1 MSELDK
7 IDWSSIEVSTYDP
20 TEVTTA
26 EKMEFG
32 ARAETTFTGNL
43 GRYAEAGYDYMTKP
57 DLTYGE
63 ALGNIE
69 STRMREVY
77 QEMPEFFGIQ
87 PEQED
92 AAVIGG
98 RVATAFVDPI
108 TWAVPW
114 VRVAAAGKLAS
125 AATGATFAVA
135 DSAARDYMNT
145 GEVSGFNAGVS
156 AVVGGGAGALSGYLA
171 RNIRFADDVEP
182 QKLES
187 TLEAPASLTGTE
199 LENVKRSASKVVD
212 PAKVKK
218 ATEETPVMASSTQP
232 INEARK
238 ALALLEKEKKKIP
251 KKDQGPIKAKIAN
264 MKAKLQTATDEYF
277 INQRDTYLDKQDI
290 NMTMLEDLS
299 TEGKLTEGIMAKVL
313 YETTRPV
320 VGGLGGFA
328 LSGIVGDED
337 DYGLTVGMTLAG
349 AGLGTWQSLL
359 RRSKLTAI
367 EKETGLLMVNKYA
380 SNNAATSAK
389 RLFAGT
395 LSTKLDAMGGYAK
408 MVGNMLFQRQGAS
421 TDAVEAR
428 AIRETRKFNTTVNT
442 ILGDSFGDMNVRQLA
457 GQIINNFNVDDIRVG
472 YKGINGTLNPV
483 TAEQIEMAR
492 QAAPKLLNHQE
503 MLSNSIREVGIDFK
517 KLDEYGMAQTYNM
530 AAIRSNVD
538 EFDETLK
545 KAVRLQNPK
554 AEEKQINK
562 IFTDLRNNIT
572 GKSSYNKNTTYTAEN
587 VFNENNE
594 FKPLLDHFQKTRM
607 ITDFGAR
614 KLLAEKGFINLDV
627 SEVFSTYSDRAIKGR
642 EFAATFGAKGE
653 FLSEVF
659 KKLDDSFSG
668 SDRVD
673 FGNGYKKEILDGIDA
688 YWGTYGVGDYNQ
700 VGRTFMSTLTTA
712 ANTTYLTRVSI
723 ASLGDMIQPFQNSG
737 FGAAAKSILR
747 KVNPK
752 EVSFSTQSN
761 FKYDNAF
768 EKELTA
774 LLASSGDSLSSYQ
787 AGLNYINKKFFK
799 AVQLERIT
807 KAARG
812 FAYDTGINRS
822 FTLASKKNLS
832 KSNRAEAKTMG
843 LTSQDIDVLKQ
854 YKNAQQAFNSE
865 EGLEILDRIG
875 QKVADRDAIVPMV
888 GNRLLFAQSK
898 NPYIR
903 SLGQFLSWSQ
913 AKTSQIN
920 SLVERVE
927 NGDSALALRT
937 LGLTAIYGA
946 VQGLREVASP
956 SYDPLEDNVN
966 VYDAQDLTQ
975 LTKRS
980 LALSGNYTPWQI
992 DKLTQTGMSLVNQG
1006 KLLDEA
1012 SPSISYALDLFK
1024 ELSKAGVNIAEGDTE
1039 GALVNVAS
1047 VTPFGKEALNYGAR
1061 FNVIDELKD
1070 RTNREKG
1077 GFITDVP
1084 NAPEE
1089 PDQRIDKMTGLPY
1102 DQQAGTAFVDEEDPI
1117 RRLGFG
1123 DGGYID
1129 PMQRLGFGIGSLV
1142 ARQAGRFL
1150 NKADDVLSPSS
1161 SVDMPT
1167 TSNMAGTVEEFDD
1180 LTQALDKGETPK
1192 MFKGVLPVQHAS
1204 SEKSL
1209 KEFIDPSDV
1218 KDSARYPENEFG
1230 NNAVYFGEKNSPF
1243 TNTEGMYG
1251 YEPSPFL
1258 YDVEAKFDNAFV
1270 LTPQSIKELSSLVPE
1285 KQRRFG
1291 GSVADVLK
1299 SKGYDGLIIRGFD
1312 NSNKTQKIID
1322 EAEKKDKFFYGIFQ
1336 DQVVSFDP
1344 KKNKILGD
1352 PEVRQG
1358 VSGRDRDIAAA
1369 MTVEDISKWQEV
1381 NKLPESKR
1389 QKQRPEIIQSLQKV
1403 LSGNKSIEEHNKLTD
1418 EVFPPSLYTKEN
1430 APEFPT
1436 LVEVRGAV
1444 GKKTLTGGRGIIGSD
1459 VDVEEGRRVSSR
1471 LDIPAY
1477 DQRGVWAVTLHELG
1491 KGGKAFAYGQSAI
1504 LKNVDFTTDPKAA
1517 LDIALGQAKGTIA
1530 RIEGDWVNHNPID
1543 TYQQALD
1550 LLDSDEWIQV
1560 GMNPYKHSYF
1570 YDKATMKP
1578 IKAASEVIQV
1588 GPLVLARKDKGLV
1601 YADVEDF
1608 NVDLSPESIK
1618 GKKKLKDNDINIKS
1632 VSFNSGG
1639 KVLNVLKR
1647 KQNV

>member
-7 IDWSSIEVSTYDP
+7 IDWGSIKVSTYDP
-20 TEVTTA
+20 IEATTA

-43 GRYAEAGYDYMTKP
+43 GRYAEASYDYMTKP
-57 DLTYGE
+57 DLTFGE
-63 ALGNIE
+63 SLGNIE

-92 AAVIGG
+92 AAIIGG

-114 VRVAAAGKLAS
+114 VKVAAAGKLAS
-125 AATGATFAVA
+125 AAAGAGIAVA
-135 DSAARDYMNT
+135 DSATRDFATT
-145 GEVSGFNAGVS
+145 GEVSGFNTGVS
-156 AVVGGGAGALSGYLA
+156 AVIGGGAGALSGYLA

-187 TLEAPASLTGTE
+187 TLNTPKSLTGTE
-199 LENVKRSASKVVD
+199 LENVKKSASKVVD

-218 ATEETPVMASSTQP
+218 ATEETPVMTSNTQP

-238 ALALLEKEKKKIP
+238 ALALLHKEKKKIP
-251 KKDQGPIKAKIAN
+251 KIDQGPINARIGE
-264 MKAKLQTATDEYF
+264 MTTKLQATRDNYF
-277 INQRDTYLDKQDI
+277 NNQLDTYLDKQDI

-299 TEGKLTEGIMAKVL
+299 TEGKLTEGIMAKIL

-359 RRSKLTAI
+359 RRSKLTSI

-442 ILGDSFGDMNVRQLA
+442 ILGDSFGDMNVRQLV
-457 GQIINNFNVDDIRVG
+457 GQLINNFNVDDIRVG
-472 YKGINGTLNPV
+472 YKGLNGTLKPV

-492 QAAPKLLNHQE
+492 QAAPKLLSHQE
-503 MLSNSIREVGIDFK
+503 MLSNSIREVGIGFK

-530 AAIRSNVD
+530 AAIRSDVAG
-538 EFDETLK
+538 FDETLRE
-545 KAVRLQNPK
+545 AVKLQNPK
-554 AEEKQINK
+554 MNPDKLNK
-562 IFTDLRNNIT
+562 AFTDLRDNIT
-572 GKSSYNKNTTYTAEN
+572 GKSTYNKNTTYTAEN

-594 FKPLLDHFQKTRM
+594 FKPLLDHFQKNRM
-607 ITDFGAR
+607 ITDFRAR

-642 EFAATFGAKGE
+642 EFAATFGPKGE
-653 FLSEVF
+653 FLGEVF

-737 FGAAAKSILR
+737 FGAAAKSILK
-747 KVNPK
+747 KVNPN

-799 AVQLERIT
+799 FVQLERIT
-807 KAARG
+807 KSARG
-812 FAYDTGINRS
+812 FAYDTGINRA

-832 KSNRAEAKTMG
+832 KSNKAEAKTIG
-843 LTSQDIDVLKQ
+843 LTSQDVDVLKQ

-888 GNRLLFAQSK
+888 GNRLLFTQTK
-898 NPYIR
+898 NPYVR
-903 SLGQFLSWSQ
+903 SFGQFLSWSQ

-927 NGDSALALRT
+927 NGDTALALRT
-937 LGLTAIYGA
+937 LGLTSIYGA

-966 VYDAQDLTQ
+966 VYDTQDLTQ

-992 DKLTQTGMSLVNQG
+992 DKLTQTGMSLVKQG

-1012 SPSISYALDLFK
+1012 SPSISYALDLFQ
-1024 ELSKAGVNIAEGDTE
+1024 ELGKAGANIAAGDTE
-1039 GALVNVAS
+1039 GAIVNVAS
-1047 VTPFGKEALNYGAR
+1047 VAPFGKEILNYGER
-1061 FNVIDELKD
+1061 LNVFNEFKD
-1070 RTNREKG
+1070 RANREKG
-1077 GFITDVP
+1077 GVITDVP

-1089 PDQRIDKMTGLPY
+1089 PDQRIDKMTGQPY

-1129 PMQRLGFGIGSLV
+1129 PLQRLGFGLGSLV
-1142 ARQAGRFL
+1142 ARQAGKFL
-1150 NKADDVLSPSS
+1150 NKADDVIPSS
-1161 SVDMPT
+1161 R
-1167 TSNMAGTVEEFDD
+1167 MAGTTEEFDD
-1180 LTQALDKGETPK
+1180 LTQAIDKGTTPK
-1192 MFKGVLPVQHAS
+1192 MFKGVLSVQHAS

-1312 NSNKTQKIID
+1312 NSNKTQKIINQ
-1322 EAEKKDKFFYGIFQ
+1322 AEKKDKFFYGIFQ

-1344 KKNKILGD
+1344 QKNKILGD
-1352 PEVRQG
+1352 PEVRKG
-1358 VSGRDRDIAAA
+1358 VSGRDRDIAAN
-1369 MTVEDISKWQEV
+1369 MTEEDISKWQEV

-1403 LSGNKSIEEHNKLTD
+1403 LAGNKSIEEHNKLTD
-1418 EVFPPSLYTKEN
+1418 EVFSPSLYTKNN

-1530 RIEGDWVNHNPID
+1530 RIEGDWVNHNPIE

-1550 LLDSDEWIQV
+1550 LLNSDEWVQV

-1578 IKAASEVIQV
+1578 VKSASEVIQV

-1601 YADVEDF
+1601 YANVEDF

-1639 KVLNVLKR
+1639 KVLNLLKR

>member
-7 IDWSSIEVSTYDP
+7 IDWGSIEVSTYDP

-43 GRYAEAGYDYMTKP
+43 GRYAEASYDYMTKP
-57 DLTYGE
+57 DLTFGE

-92 AAVIGG
+92 AAIIGG

-114 VRVAAAGKLAS
+114 TKVAAAGKLAS
-125 AATGATFAVA
+125 AATGASFAVA
-135 DSAARDYMNT
+135 DSAARDYMTT
-145 GEVSGFNAGVS
+145 GEVSGFNTGVS
-156 AVVGGGAGALSGYLA
+156 AVIGGGAGALSGYLA

-187 TLEAPASLTGTE
+187 TLEAPEAITADE
-199 LENVKRSASKVVD
+199 LDDVKKAAAKAVD
-212 PAKVKK
+212 PQKVKK
-218 ATEETPVMASSTQP
+218 ATEETPVMTSSTQP

-238 ALALLEKEKKKIP
+238 ALALLQKEKDVLP
-251 KKDQGPIKAKIAN
+251 KKDQGPVDAKIED
-264 MKAKLQTATDEYF
+264 MKVKLQATRDEYF
-277 INQRDTYLDKQDI
+277 INQRDTYLDKQDV
-290 NMTMLEDLS
+290 NMTMLEGLS
-299 TEGKLTEGIMAKVL
+299 AEGKLTEGIMAKVL

-395 LSTKLDAMGGYAK
+395 LSTKMDAMGGYAK

-442 ILGDSFGDMNVRQLA
+442 ILGDSFGDMNVRQLT
-457 GQIINNFNVDDIRVG
+457 GQIINGFNVDDIRVG
-472 YKGINGTLNPV
+472 YRGINGTLKPV

-530 AAIRSNVD
+530 AAIRSDVSG
-538 EFDETLK
+538 FDETLK
-545 KAVRLQNPK
+545 EAVKLQNPK
-554 AEEKQINK
+554 ATEKQINK

-572 GKSSYNKNTTYTAEN
+572 GKRSYNKNTTYTAEN
-587 VFNENNE
+587 VFNENNQ
-594 FKPLLDHFQKTRM
+594 FKPLLDHFDKKRM
-607 ITDFGAR
+607 ITDFEAR

-642 EFAATFGAKGE
+642 EFAATFGPKGE
-653 FLSEVF
+653 FLGEVF

-673 FGNGYKKEILDGIDA
+673 FGNDYKKEILNGIDA
-688 YWGTYGVGDYNQ
+688 YWGTYGVGNYNQ

-723 ASLGDMIQPFQNSG
+723 ASFGDMIQPFQNSG
-737 FGAAAKSILR
+737 FGAAARSILR
-747 KVNPK
+747 KINPN

-774 LLASSGDSLSSYQ
+774 LLAASGDSLSSYQ
-787 AGLNYINKKFFK
+787 AGLNYINKKFFSI
-799 AVQLERIT
+799 VQLERIT

-812 FAYDTGINRS
+812 FAYDTGITRA
-822 FTLASKKNLS
+822 FTLASKKKLS

-843 LTSQDIDVLKQ
+843 LTSQDVDVLKQ

-888 GNRLLFAQSK
+888 GNRLLFTQTK
-898 NPYIR
+898 NPYVR
-903 SLGQFLSWSQ
+903 SFGQFLSWSQ

-927 NGDSALALRT
+927 NGDTALALRT
-937 LGLTAIYGA
+937 LGLTSIYGA

-956 SYDPLEDNVN
+956 SYDPKEDAVN
-966 VYDAQDLTQ
+966 VYDTEDLTQ

-992 DKLTQTGMSLVNQG
+992 DKLTQTGMSLVTQG

-1024 ELSKAGVNIAEGDTE
+1024 ELGKAGSNIAAGDTE
-1039 GALVNVAS
+1039 GAVVNVAAI
-1047 VTPFGKEALNYGAR
+1047 TPFGKEALSYGER
-1061 FNVIDELKD
+1061 LNLFEKLED

-1077 GFITDVP
+1077 GVITDVP
-1084 NAPEE
+1084 NVPEE

-1102 DQQAGTAFVDEEDPI
+1102 DQQAGTAFVDQEDPL
-1117 RRLGFG
+1117 R
-1123 DGGYID
+1123 
-1129 PMQRLGFGIGSLV
+1129 RLGFGIGSLV
-1142 ARQAGRFL
+1142 ARQASKFL
-1150 NKADDVLSPSS
+1150 DKADDVIPPSS
-1161 SVDMPT
+1161 SMGMPT
-1167 TSNMAGTVEEFDD
+1167 TSNMKGTTEEFDD
-1180 LTQALDKGETPK
+1180 LTKAIDKGETPN
-1192 MFKGVLPVQHAS
+1192 MFEVEAEPVTMLTPSKPLNIGIDESLADGSKLKNYSMKDIEELDSLLPTASAGTKAADQLIGAKVAEGTKSGVRLNLNSKIEGSSDPSLSKLQTIHQNNYDGKALSYAPYVTLEDVTFSVNQKRRVGIASKIKGLDVPEARNKTPAMSVDGSYTKLRNILKEMDDDVVEIGVNPANQHLFVDLKTGQAVKGADIATVIGDRVYAKGVTYFKKSEAPDPLAAS
-1204 SEKSL
+1204 
-1209 KEFIDPSDV
+1209 
-1218 KDSARYPENEFG
+1218 
-1230 NNAVYFGEKNSPF
+1230 
-1243 TNTEGMYG
+1243 
-1251 YEPSPFL
+1251 
-1258 YDVEAKFDNAFV
+1258 
-1270 LTPQSIKELSSLVPE
+1270 
-1285 KQRRFG
+1285 
-1291 GSVADVLK
+1291 
-1299 SKGYDGLIIRGFD
+1299 DG
-1312 NSNKTQKIID
+1312 
-1322 EAEKKDKFFYGIFQ
+1322 
-1336 DQVVSFDP
+1336 
-1344 KKNKILGD
+1344 
-1352 PEVRQG
+1352 
-1358 VSGRDRDIAAA
+1358 
-1369 MTVEDISKWQEV
+1369 
-1381 NKLPESKR
+1381 
-1389 QKQRPEIIQSLQKV
+1389 
-1403 LSGNKSIEEHNKLTD
+1403 TD
-1418 EVFPPSLYTKEN
+1418 
-1430 APEFPT
+1430 
-1436 LVEVRGAV
+1436 
-1444 GKKTLTGGRGIIGSD
+1444 IGST
-1459 VDVEEGRRVSSR
+1459 VRYRR
-1471 LDIPAY
+1471 
-1477 DQRGVWAVTLHELG
+1477 
-1491 KGGKAFAYGQSAI
+1491 
-1504 LKNVDFTTDPKAA
+1504 NV
-1517 LDIALGQAKGTIA
+1517 
-1530 RIEGDWVNHNPID
+1530 
-1543 TYQQALD
+1543 
-1550 LLDSDEWIQV
+1550 
-1560 GMNPYKHSYF
+1560 
-1570 YDKATMKP
+1570 
-1578 IKAASEVIQV
+1578 
-1588 GPLVLARKDKGLV
+1588 
-1601 YADVEDF
+1601 
-1608 NVDLSPESIK
+1608 
-1618 GKKKLKDNDINIKS
+1618 
-1632 VSFNSGG
+1632 GG

-1647 KQNV
+1647 KQYQKGSEVRSDMRRSDGSTKSARGYLGPIKNNVSGGTMTEFATKWEDAGIEIPTMVPTLSKEEIKYMQNMKPGQGWNVRENPMDEQIINKAKQHARMRLEQNKNPFYQDGE

>member
-7 IDWSSIEVSTYDP
+7 IDWGSIEISTYDP
-20 TEVTTA
+20 TEVTAA

-43 GRYAEAGYDYMTKP
+43 GRYLEASYDYMTKP

-92 AAVIGG
+92 AAIIGG

-114 VRVAAAGKLAS
+114 TKVAAAGKLAS
-125 AATGATFAVA
+125 AATGASFAVA
-135 DSAARDYMNT
+135 DSAARDYMTT
-145 GEVSGFNAGVS
+145 GEISGFNTGVS
-156 AVVGGGAGALSGYLA
+156 AVIGGGAGTLSGYLA
-171 RNIRFADDVEP
+171 RNVRFADDIEP
-182 QKLES
+182 KKLES
-187 TLEAPASLTGTE
+187 TLEAPEAITADE
-199 LENVKRSASKVVD
+199 LGNVKKAAAKAVD
-212 PAKVKK
+212 PQKVKK
-218 ATEETPVMASSTQP
+218 ATEETPVMTSSTQP

-238 ALALLEKEKKKIP
+238 ALALLQKEKDALP
-251 KKDQGPIKAKIAN
+251 KKDQGPVDAKIED
-264 MKAKLQTATDEYF
+264 MKVKLQATRDEYF
-277 INQRDTYLDKQDI
+277 INQRDTYLDKQDV
-290 NMTMLEDLS
+290 NMTMLEGLS
-299 TEGKLTEGIMAKVL
+299 AEGKLTEGIMAKIL

-359 RRSKLTAI
+359 RRSKLTSI

-457 GQIINNFNVDDIRVG
+457 GQIINGFNVDDIRVG
-472 YKGINGTLNPV
+472 YRGINGTLKPV

-503 MLSNSIREVGIDFK
+503 MLSNSLREVGIDFK

-530 AAIRSNVD
+530 AAIRSDVAG
-538 EFDETLK
+538 FDETLRE
-545 KAVRLQNPK
+545 AVRLQNPK
-554 AEEKQINK
+554 AKEEQINK

-572 GKSSYNKNTTYTAEN
+572 GKRSYNKNTTYTAEN
-587 VFNENNE
+587 VFNENNQ
-594 FKPLLDHFQKTRM
+594 FKPLLDHFDKKRM
-607 ITDFGAR
+607 ITDFEAR

-642 EFAATFGAKGE
+642 EFAATFGPKGE
-653 FLSEVF
+653 FLGEVF
-659 KKLDDSFSG
+659 KKLDASFSG

-673 FGNGYKKEILDGIDA
+673 FGNDYKKEILNGIDA

-700 VGRTFMSTLTTA
+700 IGRTFMSTLTTA

-723 ASLGDMIQPFQNSG
+723 ASFGDMIQPFQNSG
-737 FGAAAKSILR
+737 FGAAARSILR
-747 KVNPK
+747 KINPN

-774 LLASSGDSLSSYQ
+774 LLAASGDSLSSYQ
-787 AGLNYINKKFFK
+787 AGLNYINKKFFSW
-799 AVQLERIT
+799 VQLERIT

-812 FAYDTGINRS
+812 FAYDTGINRA

-832 KSNRAEAKTMG
+832 KSNKAEAKTMG

-888 GNRLLFAQSK
+888 GNRLLFTQTK
-898 NPYIR
+898 NPYVR
-903 SLGQFLSWSQ
+903 SFGQFLSWSQ

-927 NGDSALALRT
+927 NGDTALALRT
-937 LGLTAIYGA
+937 LGLTSIYGA

-956 SYDPLEDNVN
+956 SYDPKEDAVN
-966 VYDAQDLTQ
+966 VYDTEDLTQ

-992 DKLTQTGMSLVNQG
+992 DKLTQTGMSLVTQG

-1012 SPSISYALDLFK
+1012 SPSISYALDFFK
-1024 ELSKAGVNIAEGDTE
+1024 ELGKAGSNIAAGDTE
-1039 GALVNVAS
+1039 GAVVNVAAI
-1047 VTPFGKEALNYGAR
+1047 TPFGKEVLSYGERLNL
-1061 FNVIDELKD
+1061 FEELED

-1077 GFITDVP
+1077 GVITDVP

-1102 DQQAGTAFVDEEDPI
+1102 DQQAGTAFVDQEDSL

-1142 ARQAGRFL
+1142 ARQANKFL
-1150 NKADDVLSPSS
+1150 DKADDVIPPSS
-1161 SVDMPT
+1161 NMGMPT
-1167 TSNMAGTVEEFDD
+1167 TSNMKGTTEEFDD
-1180 LTQALDKGETPK
+1180 LTQAIDKGETPK
-1192 MFKGVLPVQHAS
+1192 MFEVKAEPVTMLTPSKPLSIGIDESLADGSKLKNYSMKDIEELDSLLPTASAGTKAADQLIGAEVAEGTKSGVRLNLNSKIEGSSDPSLSKLQTIHQNNYDGKALSYAPYVTLEDVTFSVNQKRRVGIASKIKGLDVPEARNKTPAMSVDGSYTKLRNILKEMDDDVVEIGVNPANQHLFVDLKTGQAVKGADIATVIGDRVYAKGVTYFKKSEAPDPLAAS
-1204 SEKSL
+1204 
-1209 KEFIDPSDV
+1209 
-1218 KDSARYPENEFG
+1218 
-1230 NNAVYFGEKNSPF
+1230 
-1243 TNTEGMYG
+1243 
-1251 YEPSPFL
+1251 
-1258 YDVEAKFDNAFV
+1258 
-1270 LTPQSIKELSSLVPE
+1270 
-1285 KQRRFG
+1285 
-1291 GSVADVLK
+1291 
-1299 SKGYDGLIIRGFD
+1299 DG
-1312 NSNKTQKIID
+1312 
-1322 EAEKKDKFFYGIFQ
+1322 
-1336 DQVVSFDP
+1336 
-1344 KKNKILGD
+1344 
-1352 PEVRQG
+1352 
-1358 VSGRDRDIAAA
+1358 
-1369 MTVEDISKWQEV
+1369 
-1381 NKLPESKR
+1381 
-1389 QKQRPEIIQSLQKV
+1389 
-1403 LSGNKSIEEHNKLTD
+1403 TD
-1418 EVFPPSLYTKEN
+1418 
-1430 APEFPT
+1430 
-1436 LVEVRGAV
+1436 
-1444 GKKTLTGGRGIIGSD
+1444 IGST
-1459 VDVEEGRRVSSR
+1459 VRYRR
-1471 LDIPAY
+1471 
-1477 DQRGVWAVTLHELG
+1477 
-1491 KGGKAFAYGQSAI
+1491 
-1504 LKNVDFTTDPKAA
+1504 NV
-1517 LDIALGQAKGTIA
+1517 
-1530 RIEGDWVNHNPID
+1530 
-1543 TYQQALD
+1543 
-1550 LLDSDEWIQV
+1550 
-1560 GMNPYKHSYF
+1560 
-1570 YDKATMKP
+1570 
-1578 IKAASEVIQV
+1578 
-1588 GPLVLARKDKGLV
+1588 
-1601 YADVEDF
+1601 
-1608 NVDLSPESIK
+1608 
-1618 GKKKLKDNDINIKS
+1618 
-1632 VSFNSGG
+1632 GG

-1647 KQNV
+1647 KQYQKGSEVRSDMRRSDGSTKSARGYLGPIKNNVSGGTMTEFATKWEDAGIEIPTMVPTLSKEEIKYMQNMKPGQGWNVRENPMDEQIINKAKQHARMRIDQGKNPFYQDGE

>member
-7 IDWSSIEVSTYDP
+7 IDWGSIEVSTYDP

-69 STRMREVY
+69 SARMREVY

-92 AAVIGG
+92 AAIIGG

-114 VRVAAAGKLAS
+114 TKVAAAGKLAS

-135 DSAARDYMNT
+135 DSAARDYMTT
-145 GEVSGFNAGVS
+145 GEISGFNTGVS
-156 AVVGGGAGALSGYLA
+156 AVIGGGAGALSGYLA
-171 RNIRFADDVEP
+171 RNVRFADDIEP
-182 QKLES
+182 KKLES
-187 TLEAPASLTGTE
+187 TLDAPEAITADE
-199 LENVKRSASKVVD
+199 LDDVKKAASKAVD
-212 PAKVKK
+212 PQKVKK
-218 ATEETPVMASSTQP
+218 ATEETPVMTSSTQP

-238 ALALLEKEKKKIP
+238 ALALLQKEKDALP
-251 KKDQGPIKAKIAN
+251 KKDQGPVDAKIED
-264 MKAKLQTATDEYF
+264 MKVKLQATRDKYF
-277 INQRDTYLDKQDI
+277 INQRDTYLDKQDV
-290 NMTMLEDLS
+290 NMTMLESLS
-299 TEGKLTEGIMAKVL
+299 AEGKLTEGIMAKVL

-457 GQIINNFNVDDIRVG
+457 GQIINGFDVDNIRVG
-472 YKGINGTLNPV
+472 YRGINGTLKPV
-483 TAEQIEMAR
+483 TAEQIEIAR

-530 AAIRSNVD
+530 AAIRSDVAG
-538 EFDETLK
+538 FDETLRE
-545 KAVRLQNPK
+545 AVRLQNPK
-554 AEEKQINK
+554 AKEEQINK

-572 GKSSYNKNTTYTAEN
+572 GKRSYNKNTTYTAEN
-587 VFNENNE
+587 VFNQDNE
-594 FKPLLDHFQKTRM
+594 FQPLLDHFQKKRM

-614 KLLAEKGFINLDV
+614 KLLAEKGYMNLDV

-642 EFAATFGAKGE
+642 EFAATFGPKGE
-653 FLSEVF
+653 FLGEVF
-659 KKLDDSFSG
+659 KKLDASFSS

-673 FGNGYKKEILDGIDA
+673 FGNDSKKEILDGIDA
-688 YWGTYGVGDYNQ
+688 YWGTYGVGNYNQ
-700 VGRTFMSTLTTA
+700 IGRTFMSTLTTA

-723 ASLGDMIQPFQNSG
+723 ASFGDMIQPFQNSG
-737 FGAAAKSILR
+737 FGAAARSILR
-747 KVNPK
+747 KVNPN

-774 LLASSGDSLSSYQ
+774 LLAQSGDSLSSYQ
-787 AGLNYINKKFFK
+787 AGLNYINKKFFSI
-799 AVQLERIT
+799 VQLERIT

-812 FAYDTGINRS
+812 FAYDTGINRA
-822 FTLASKKNLS
+822 FTLASKKNFS

-843 LTSQDIDVLKQ
+843 LTSQDVNVLKQ

-903 SLGQFLSWSQ
+903 SFGQFLSWSQ

-920 SLVERVE
+920 SLAERVE
-927 NGDSALALRT
+927 SGDAALALRT
-937 LGLTAIYGA
+937 LGLTSIYGA
-946 VQGLREVASP
+946 VQGIREVASP
-956 SYDPLEDNVN
+956 SYDPNEDAVSL
-966 VYDAQDLTQ
+966 YDTEDLTQ

-992 DKLTQTGMSLVNQG
+992 DKLTQTGMSLVTQG

-1012 SPSISYALDLFK
+1012 SPSISYALDFFK
-1024 ELSKAGVNIAEGDTE
+1024 ELGKAGSNIAAGDTE
-1039 GALVNVAS
+1039 GAVVNVAAIA
-1047 VTPFGKEALNYGAR
+1047 PFGKEILSYGERLNL
-1061 FNVIDELKD
+1061 FDELED

-1077 GFITDVP
+1077 GVITDVP

-1102 DQQAGTAFVDEEDPI
+1102 DQQAGTAFVDQEDSL

-1129 PMQRLGFGIGSLV
+1129 PIQRLGFGIGSLV
-1142 ARQAGRFL
+1142 ARQASKFL
-1150 NKADDVLSPSS
+1150 DKADDVIPPSS
-1161 SVDMPT
+1161 SMGMPT
-1167 TSNMAGTVEEFDD
+1167 TSNMKGTTEEFED

-1192 MFKGVLPVQHAS
+1192 MFEVEAETVTMLTPSQPLNIGIDESLADGSKLKNYSLKDIEELDSLLPTASAGTKAADQLIGAEVAEGTKSGVRLNLNSKIEGSSDPSLSKLQTIHQNNYDGKALSYAPYVTLEDVTFSVNQKRRAGIASKIKGLDVPEAKNKTPAMSVDGSYTKLRNVLKEMDKDVVEIGVNPANQHLFIDLKTGQAVKGADIATVIGDRVYAKGVTYFKKSEAPNPLAAS
-1204 SEKSL
+1204 
-1209 KEFIDPSDV
+1209 
-1218 KDSARYPENEFG
+1218 
-1230 NNAVYFGEKNSPF
+1230 
-1243 TNTEGMYG
+1243 
-1251 YEPSPFL
+1251 
-1258 YDVEAKFDNAFV
+1258 
-1270 LTPQSIKELSSLVPE
+1270 
-1285 KQRRFG
+1285 
-1291 GSVADVLK
+1291 
-1299 SKGYDGLIIRGFD
+1299 DG
-1312 NSNKTQKIID
+1312 
-1322 EAEKKDKFFYGIFQ
+1322 
-1336 DQVVSFDP
+1336 
-1344 KKNKILGD
+1344 
-1352 PEVRQG
+1352 
-1358 VSGRDRDIAAA
+1358 
-1369 MTVEDISKWQEV
+1369 
-1381 NKLPESKR
+1381 
-1389 QKQRPEIIQSLQKV
+1389 
-1403 LSGNKSIEEHNKLTD
+1403 TD
-1418 EVFPPSLYTKEN
+1418 
-1430 APEFPT
+1430 
-1436 LVEVRGAV
+1436 
-1444 GKKTLTGGRGIIGSD
+1444 IGST
-1459 VDVEEGRRVSSR
+1459 VRYRR
-1471 LDIPAY
+1471 
-1477 DQRGVWAVTLHELG
+1477 
-1491 KGGKAFAYGQSAI
+1491 
-1504 LKNVDFTTDPKAA
+1504 NV
-1517 LDIALGQAKGTIA
+1517 
-1530 RIEGDWVNHNPID
+1530 
-1543 TYQQALD
+1543 
-1550 LLDSDEWIQV
+1550 
-1560 GMNPYKHSYF
+1560 
-1570 YDKATMKP
+1570 
-1578 IKAASEVIQV
+1578 
-1588 GPLVLARKDKGLV
+1588 
-1601 YADVEDF
+1601 
-1608 NVDLSPESIK
+1608 
-1618 GKKKLKDNDINIKS
+1618 
-1632 VSFNSGG
+1632 GG

-1647 KQNV
+1647 KQYQKGSEVRSDMKRADGSTKSARGYLGPIKNKVSGGTMTEFATNWEDAGIEIPTMVPTLSKEEIEYMQNMKPGQGWNVKENPMDKEIINKAREHARMRLEQNKNPFYQDGE

>member
-1 MSELDK
+1 
-7 IDWSSIEVSTYDP
+7 
-20 TEVTTA
+20 
-26 EKMEFG
+26 
-32 ARAETTFTGNL
+32 
-43 GRYAEAGYDYMTKP
+43 
-57 DLTYGE
+57 
-63 ALGNIE
+63 
-69 STRMREVY
+69 
-77 QEMPEFFGIQ
+77 
-87 PEQED
+87 
-92 AAVIGG
+92 
-98 RVATAFVDPI
+98 
-108 TWAVPW
+108 
-114 VRVAAAGKLAS
+114 VAAAGKLAS

-135 DSAARDYMNT
+135 DSASRDFLTT
-145 GEVSGFNAGVS
+145 GEVSGFNTGVS
-156 AVVGGGAGALSGYLA
+156 AVIGGGAGALSGYLA
-171 RNIRFADDVEP
+171 RNVRFADDIEP
-182 QKLES
+182 KKLES
-187 TLEAPASLTGTE
+187 TLDAPEAITADE
-199 LENVKRSASKVVD
+199 LDDVKKAASKAVD
-212 PAKVKK
+212 PQKVKK
-218 ATEETPVMASSTQP
+218 ATEETPVMTSSTQP

-238 ALALLEKEKKKIP
+238 ALALLQKEKDALP
-251 KKDQGPIKAKIAN
+251 EKDQGPIDAKIEG
-264 MKAKLQTATDEYF
+264 MKVKLQATRDEYF
-277 INQRDTYLDKQDI
+277 INQRDTYLDKQDV
-290 NMTMLEDLS
+290 NMTMLEGLS
-299 TEGKLTEGIMAKVL
+299 AEGKLTEGIMAKVL

-359 RRSKLTAI
+359 RRSKLTSI

-442 ILGDSFGDMNVRQLA
+442 ILGDSFGDMNVRQLT
-457 GQIINNFNVDDIRVG
+457 GQIINGFDVDDIRVG
-472 YKGINGTLNPV
+472 YRGINGTLKPV
-483 TAEQIEMAR
+483 TAEQIEIAR

-530 AAIRSNVD
+530 AAIRSD
-538 EFDETLK
+538 LAGFDETLK
-545 KAVRLQNPK
+545 EAVRLQNPK
-554 AEEKQINK
+554 AKEEQINK

-572 GKSSYNKNTTYTAEN
+572 GKSTYNKNTTYTAEN
-587 VFNENNE
+587 VFNQDNE
-594 FKPLLDHFQKTRM
+594 FKPLLDHFQKKRM

-614 KLLAEKGFINLDV
+614 KLLAEKGYMNLDV
-627 SEVFSTYSDRAIKGR
+627 SEVFSTYSDKAIKGR
-642 EFAATFGAKGE
+642 EFAATFGPKGE
-653 FLSEVF
+653 FLGEVF
-659 KKLDDSFSG
+659 KKLDNSFSG

-673 FGNGYKKEILDGIDA
+673 FGNDYKKEILDGIDA
-688 YWGTYGVGDYNQ
+688 YWGTYGVGNYNQ
-700 VGRTFMSTLTTA
+700 IGRTFMSTLTTA

-723 ASLGDMIQPFQNSG
+723 ASIGDMIQPFQNSG
-737 FGAAAKSILR
+737 FGATARSILR
-747 KVNPK
+747 KINPN

-774 LLASSGDSLSSYQ
+774 LLAASGDSLSSYQ

-799 AVQLERIT
+799 VVQLERIT

-812 FAYDTGINRS
+812 FAYDTGITRA

-832 KSNRAEAKTMG
+832 KSNKAEAKTMG
-843 LTSQDIDVLKQ
+843 LTSQDVDVLKQ

-888 GNRLLFAQSK
+888 GNRLLFTQTK
-898 NPYIR
+898 NPYVR
-903 SLGQFLSWSQ
+903 SFGQFLSWSQ

-927 NGDSALALRT
+927 NGDAALALRT
-937 LGLTAIYGA
+937 LGLTSIYGG
-946 VQGLREVASP
+946 VQLLREVASP
-956 SYDPLEDNVN
+956 SFDPNEDAVN
-966 VYDAQDLTQ
+966 VYDTEDLTQ

-992 DKLTQTGMSLVNQG
+992 DKLTQTGMSLVTQG

-1024 ELSKAGVNIAEGDTE
+1024 ELGKAGSNIAAGDTE
-1039 GALVNVAS
+1039 GAVVNVAAIA
-1047 VTPFGKEALNYGAR
+1047 PFGKEILSYGERLNL
-1061 FNVIDELKD
+1061 FEELED
-1070 RTNREKG
+1070 RTNRAKG
-1077 GFITDVP
+1077 GVITDVP

-1102 DQQAGTAFVDEEDPI
+1102 DQQAGTAFVDQEDPL
-1117 RRLGFG
+1117 R
-1123 DGGYID
+1123 
-1129 PMQRLGFGIGSLV
+1129 RLGFGIGSLV

-1150 NKADDVLSPSS
+1150 DKADDVIPPSS
-1161 SVDMPT
+1161 SIGMPT
-1167 TSNMAGTVEEFDD
+1167 TSNMKGTTEEFED

-1192 MFKGVLPVQHAS
+1192 MFEKPLDVPTTPPAS
-1204 SEKSL
+1204 
-1209 KEFIDPSDV
+1209 
-1218 KDSARYPENEFG
+1218 
-1230 NNAVYFGEKNSPF
+1230 
-1243 TNTEGMYG
+1243 
-1251 YEPSPFL
+1251 
-1258 YDVEAKFDNAFV
+1258 
-1270 LTPQSIKELSSLVPE
+1270 
-1285 KQRRFG
+1285 
-1291 GSVADVLK
+1291 AD
-1299 SKGYDGLIIRGFD
+1299 
-1312 NSNKTQKIID
+1312 T
-1322 EAEKKDKFFYGIFQ
+1322 
-1336 DQVVSFDP
+1336 
-1344 KKNKILGD
+1344 
-1352 PEVRQG
+1352 
-1358 VSGRDRDIAAA
+1358 
-1369 MTVEDISKWQEV
+1369 MTLEDISKWQEV

-1418 EVFPPSLYTKEN
+1418 EVFPPSLYTKDN

-1504 LKNVDFTTDPKAA
+1504 LKNVDFTTDSKAA

-1530 RIEGDWVNHNPID
+1530 RIEGDWVNHNPIE

-1578 IKAASEVIQV
+1578 VKSASEVIQV

-1639 KVLNVLKR
+1639 KVLNALKR
-1647 KQNV
+1647 KQYQKGSEVRSDMRRADGSTKSARGYLGPIKNNVDGGTMTEFATDMQYKGKSINVPTMVPTQSKEAIAYMQNMEPGKGWNMKDPMAKEIINKAREHARMRLEQNKNPFYQDGE

>member
-7 IDWSSIEVSTYDP
+7 IDWGSIEISTYDP

-43 GRYAEAGYDYMTKP
+43 ARYAEASYDYMTKP
-57 DLTYGE
+57 DLTFGE

-92 AAVIGG
+92 AAIIGG

-114 VRVAAAGKLAS
+114 TKVAAAGKLAS
-125 AATGATFAVA
+125 AATGASFAVA
-135 DSAARDYMNT
+135 DSAARDYMTT
-145 GEVSGFNAGVS
+145 GEVSGFNTGVS
-156 AVVGGGAGALSGYLA
+156 TVIGGGAGALSGYLA

-182 QKLES
+182 KKLES
-187 TLEAPASLTGTE
+187 TLEAPEAITADE
-199 LENVKRSASKVVD
+199 LDDVKKAAAKAVD
-212 PAKVKK
+212 PQKVKK
-218 ATEETPVMASSTQP
+218 ATEETPVMTSSTQP

-238 ALALLEKEKKKIP
+238 ALALLQKEKDALP
-251 KKDQGPIKAKIAN
+251 EKDQGPIDAKIED
-264 MKAKLQTATDEYF
+264 MKVKLQATRDEYF
-277 INQRDTYLDKQDI
+277 INQRDTYLDKQDV
-290 NMTMLEDLS
+290 NMTMLEGLS
-299 TEGKLTEGIMAKVL
+299 AEGKLTEGIMAKIL

-359 RRSKLTAI
+359 RRSKLTSI

-442 ILGDSFGDMNVRQLA
+442 ILGDSFGDMNVRQLV
-457 GQIINNFNVDDIRVG
+457 GQIINDFNVDDIRVG
-472 YKGINGTLNPV
+472 YRGLNGTLKPV
-483 TAEQIEMAR
+483 TAEQIEVAR

-503 MLSNSIREVGIDFK
+503 MLSNSLREVGIDFK

-530 AAIRSNVD
+530 AAIRSDVAG
-538 EFDETLK
+538 FDETLME
-545 KAVRLQNPK
+545 AVRLQNPK
-554 AEEKQINK
+554 ATEKQINK

-572 GKSSYNKNTTYTAEN
+572 GKRSYNKNTTYTAEN
-587 VFNENNE
+587 VFNKDNE
-594 FKPLLDHFQKTRM
+594 FQPLLDHFDKKRM
-607 ITDFGAR
+607 ITDFEAR

-642 EFAATFGAKGE
+642 EFAATFGPKGE
-653 FLSEVF
+653 FLGEVF
-659 KKLDDSFSG
+659 KKLDASFSG

-673 FGNGYKKEILDGIDA
+673 FGTDYKKEILDGIDA
-688 YWGTYGVGDYNQ
+688 YWGVYGVGDYNQ

-737 FGAAAKSILR
+737 FGAAARSILR
-747 KVNPK
+747 KINPN

-774 LLASSGDSLSSYQ
+774 LLAASGDSLSSYQ
-787 AGLNYINKKFFK
+787 AGLNYINKKFFSW
-799 AVQLERIT
+799 VQLERIT

-812 FAYDTGINRS
+812 FAYDTGINRA
-822 FTLASKKNLS
+822 FTLASKKKLS

-843 LTSQDIDVLKQ
+843 LTSQDIGVLKQ

-898 NPYIR
+898 NPYVR
-903 SLGQFLSWSQ
+903 SFGQFLSWSQ

-927 NGDSALALRT
+927 NGDTALALRT
-937 LGLTAIYGA
+937 LGLTSIYGA

-956 SYDPLEDNVN
+956 SYDPNEDAVDL
-966 VYDAQDLTQ
+966 YDTQDLTQ

-992 DKLTQTGMSLVNQG
+992 DKLTQTGMSLVTQG

-1024 ELSKAGVNIAEGDTE
+1024 ELGKMGANIAAGDTE
-1039 GALVNVAS
+1039 GAVVNVAAI
-1047 VTPFGKEALNYGAR
+1047 TPFGKEVLSYGER
-1061 FNVIDELKD
+1061 LDLFQELED

-1077 GFITDVP
+1077 GVITDVP
-1084 NAPEE
+1084 NVPEE
-1089 PDQRIDKMTGLPY
+1089 PDQRIDKMTGQPY
-1102 DQQAGTAFVDEEDPI
+1102 DKQAGTAFVDEEDPI

-1129 PMQRLGFGIGSLV
+1129 PMQRLGFGLGSLV
-1142 ARQAGRFL
+1142 ARQAGKFL
-1150 NKADDVLSPSS
+1150 DKADDVIPPSS
-1161 SVDMPT
+1161 SMGMPT
-1167 TSNMAGTVEEFDD
+1167 TSNMKGTTEEFDD
-1180 LTQALDKGETPK
+1180 LTKAIDKGETPK
-1192 MFKGVLPVQHAS
+1192 MFEGVLPVQNDS

-1218 KDSARYPENEFG
+1218 KDSARSPENEFG
-1230 NNAVYFGEKNSPF
+1230 N
-1243 TNTEGMYG
+1243 
-1251 YEPSPFL
+1251 
-1258 YDVEAKFDNAFV
+1258 
-1270 LTPQSIKELSSLVPE
+1270 
-1285 KQRRFG
+1285 
-1291 GSVADVLK
+1291 
-1299 SKGYDGLIIRGFD
+1299 
-1312 NSNKTQKIID
+1312 
-1322 EAEKKDKFFYGIFQ
+1322 
-1336 DQVVSFDP
+1336 
-1344 KKNKILGD
+1344 
-1352 PEVRQG
+1352 
-1358 VSGRDRDIAAA
+1358 IAAN
-1369 MTVEDISKWQEV
+1369 MTEEDISKWQEV

-1403 LSGNKSIEEHNKLTD
+1403 LAGNKSIEEHNKLTD
-1418 EVFPPSLYTKEN
+1418 EVFPPSLYTKDN

-1459 VDVEEGRRVSSR
+1459 VNVEEGRRVSSR

-1530 RIEGDWVNHNPID
+1530 RIEGDWVNHNPIE
-1543 TYQQALD
+1543 TYQQALN
-1550 LLDSDEWIQV
+1550 LLESDEWVQV

-1578 IKAASEVIQV
+1578 VKSASEVIQV

>member
-7 IDWSSIEVSTYDP
+7 IDWGSIEVSTYDP
-20 TEVTTA
+20 TEATTA

-43 GRYAEAGYDYMTKP
+43 GRYLEASYDYMTKP
-57 DLTYGE
+57 DLTFGE

-92 AAVIGG
+92 AAIIGG

-114 VRVAAAGKLAS
+114 TKVAAAGKLAS
-125 AATGATFAVA
+125 AATGASFAVA
-135 DSAARDYMNT
+135 DSAARDYMTT
-145 GEVSGFNAGVS
+145 GEISGFNTGVS
-156 AVVGGGAGALSGYLA
+156 AVIGGGAGALSGYLA
-171 RNIRFADDVEP
+171 RNVRFADDIEP
-182 QKLES
+182 KKLES
-187 TLEAPASLTGTE
+187 TLEAPEAITADE
-199 LENVKRSASKVVD
+199 LDDVKKAAAKAVD
-212 PAKVKK
+212 PQKVKK
-218 ATEETPVMASSTQP
+218 ATEETPVMTSSTQP

-238 ALALLEKEKKKIP
+238 ALALLQKEKDALP
-251 KKDQGPIKAKIAN
+251 KKDQGPVDAKIED
-264 MKAKLQTATDEYF
+264 MKVKLQATRDEYF
-277 INQRDTYLDKQDI
+277 INQRDTYLDKQDV
-290 NMTMLEDLS
+290 NMTMLEGLS
-299 TEGKLTEGIMAKVL
+299 AEGKLTEGIMAKVL
-313 YETTRPV
+313 YEATRPV

-442 ILGDSFGDMNVRQLA
+442 ILGDSFGDMNVRQLT
-457 GQIINNFNVDDIRVG
+457 GQIINGFNVDDIRVG
-472 YKGINGTLNPV
+472 YRGINGTLKPV
-483 TAEQIEMAR
+483 TAEQIEIAR

-530 AAIRSNVD
+530 AAIRSD
-538 EFDETLK
+538 LAGFDETLRE
-545 KAVRLQNPK
+545 AVRLQNPK
-554 AEEKQINK
+554 AKEKQINK
-562 IFTDLRNNIT
+562 IFTDLRDNIT
-572 GKSSYNKNTTYTAEN
+572 GKSSYNNNTTYTAEN
-587 VFNENNE
+587 VFNQDNE
-594 FKPLLDHFQKTRM
+594 FQPLLDHFQKKRM

-614 KLLAEKGFINLDV
+614 KLLAEKGYMNLDV

-642 EFAATFGAKGE
+642 EFAATFGPKGE
-653 FLSEVF
+653 FLGEVF

-673 FGNGYKKEILDGIDA
+673 FGNDYKKEILDGIDA
-688 YWGTYGVGDYNQ
+688 YWGTYGVGNYNQ

-737 FGAAAKSILR
+737 FGAAARSILR
-747 KVNPK
+747 KVNPN

-774 LLASSGDSLSSYQ
+774 LLAQSGDSLSSYQ
-787 AGLNYINKKFFK
+787 AGLNYINKKFFSI
-799 AVQLERIT
+799 VQLERIT

-832 KSNRAEAKTMG
+832 KSNKAEAKTMG

-903 SLGQFLSWSQ
+903 SFGQFLSWSQ

-927 NGDSALALRT
+927 NGDTALALRT
-937 LGLTAIYGA
+937 LGLTSIYGG
-946 VQGLREVASP
+946 VQLLREVASP
-956 SYDPLEDNVN
+956 SFDPNEDAVNLYDTE
-966 VYDAQDLTQ
+966 DLTQ

-992 DKLTQTGMSLVNQG
+992 DKLTQTGMSLVKQG

-1024 ELSKAGVNIAEGDTE
+1024 ELGKAGSNIAAGDVE
-1039 GALVNVAS
+1039 GAVVNVAAI
-1047 VTPFGKEALNYGAR
+1047 TPFGKEALSYGER
-1061 FNVIDELKD
+1061 LNIIDELED

-1077 GFITDVP
+1077 GVITDVP

-1102 DQQAGTAFVDEEDPI
+1102 DQQAGTAFVDQEDSL

-1142 ARQAGRFL
+1142 ARQANKFL
-1150 NKADDVLSPSS
+1150 DKADDVIPPSS
-1161 SVDMPT
+1161 NMGMPT
-1167 TSNMAGTVEEFDD
+1167 TSNMKGTTEEFDD
-1180 LTQALDKGETPK
+1180 LTQAIDKGETPK
-1192 MFKGVLPVQHAS
+1192 MFEKPLDVPTTPPASVANVDDTITPYKEIPVPAS
-1204 SEKSL
+1204 
-1209 KEFIDPSDV
+1209 
-1218 KDSARYPENEFG
+1218 
-1230 NNAVYFGEKNSPF
+1230 
-1243 TNTEGMYG
+1243 
-1251 YEPSPFL
+1251 
-1258 YDVEAKFDNAFV
+1258 FDEMFKA
-1270 LTPQSIKELSSLVPE
+1270 LSSD
-1285 KQRRFG
+1285 KQ
-1291 GSVADVLK
+1291 K
-1299 SKGYDGLIIRGFD
+1299 KINIEIEDGR
-1312 NSNKTQKIID
+1312 QV
-1322 EAEKKDKFFYGIFQ
+1322 GI
-1336 DQVVSFDP
+1336 
-1344 KKNKILGD
+1344 
-1352 PEVRQG
+1352 
-1358 VSGRDRDIAAA
+1358 
-1369 MTVEDISKWQEV
+1369 
-1381 NKLPESKR
+1381 
-1389 QKQRPEIIQSLQKV
+1389 
-1403 LSGNKSIEEHNKLTD
+1403 
-1418 EVFPPSLYTKEN
+1418 
-1430 APEFPT
+1430 
-1436 LVEVRGAV
+1436 
-1444 GKKTLTGGRGIIGSD
+1444 
-1459 VDVEEGRRVSSR
+1459 R

-1477 DQRGVWAVTLHELG
+1477 LKKKDNAWVPTIHDET
-1491 KGGKAFAYGQSAI
+1491 KGGVTSHRGTVAI
-1504 LKNVDFTTDPKAA
+1504 TNVDLTMSPSKQKAS
-1517 LDIALGQAKGTIA
+1517 LDIREGDKMKAEIDRLAKEGKLRTGFRTGDITKGKLIDPNTPEGKKQIATLKKQYDKKPFA
-1530 RIEGDWVNHNPID
+1530 RIGGNLVNRTDEDN
-1543 TYQQALD
+1543 YKLAQQYIND
-1550 LLDSDEWIQV
+1550 PEWTQV
-1560 GMNPYKHSYF
+1560 GFNPMKHSYF
-1570 YDKATMKP
+1570 FDRKTGDP
-1578 IKAASEVIQV
+1578 ITGGEEAIQV
-1588 GPLVLARKDKGLV
+1588 GPLVLVKNAIKGERKDFL
-1601 YADVEDF
+1601 F
-1608 NVDLSPESIK
+1608 SQ
-1618 GKKKLKDNDINIKS
+1618 
-1632 VSFNSGG
+1632 GG
-1639 KVLNVLKR
+1639 KVLKALTRGKYSKGSEVRSDMRRSDGSTKSARGYLGPIKNKLSGGTMTEFATDMQYKGKSIDVPTMVPTQSKEAIAYM
-1647 KQNV
+1647 QNMEPGKGWNMEDPMAKEIINKAREHARMRIDQGKSPFYQDGE

>member
-7 IDWSSIEVSTYDP
+7 IDWGSIEVSTYEP
-20 TEVTTA
+20 TEATTA

-43 GRYAEAGYDYMTKP
+43 GRYLEASYDYMTKP

-92 AAVIGG
+92 AAIIGG

-114 VRVAAAGKLAS
+114 VKVAAAGKLAS

-135 DSAARDYMNT
+135 DSASRDFLTT
-145 GEVSGFNAGVS
+145 GEVSGFNTGVS
-156 AVVGGGAGALSGYLA
+156 AVIGGGAGALSGYLA
-171 RNIRFADDVEP
+171 RNVRFADDIEP
-182 QKLES
+182 KKLES
-187 TLEAPASLTGTE
+187 TLDAPEAITADE
-199 LENVKRSASKVVD
+199 LDDVKKAASKAVD
-212 PAKVKK
+212 PQKVKK
-218 ATEETPVMASSTQP
+218 ATEETPVMTSSTQP

-238 ALALLEKEKKKIP
+238 ALALLQKEKDALP
-251 KKDQGPIKAKIAN
+251 KKDQGPIDAKIED
-264 MKAKLQTATDEYF
+264 MKVKLQATRDEYF
-277 INQRDTYLDKQDI
+277 INQRDTYLDKQDV
-290 NMTMLEDLS
+290 NMTMLEGLS
-299 TEGKLTEGIMAKVL
+299 AEGKLTEGIMAKIL

-359 RRSKLTAI
+359 RRSKLTSI

-442 ILGDSFGDMNVRQLA
+442 ILGDSFGDMNVRQLI
-457 GQIINNFNVDDIRVG
+457 GQIINGFNVDDIRVG
-472 YKGINGTLNPV
+472 YRGLNGTLKPV
-483 TAEQIEMAR
+483 TAEQIEIAR

-530 AAIRSNVD
+530 AAIRSD
-538 EFDETLK
+538 LAGFDETLRE
-545 KAVRLQNPK
+545 AVRLQNPK
-554 AEEKQINK
+554 AKEEQINK
-562 IFTDLRNNIT
+562 IFTDLRDNIT
-572 GKSSYNKNTTYTAEN
+572 GKSSYNNNTTYTAEN
-587 VFNENNE
+587 VFNKDND
-594 FKPLLDHFQKTRM
+594 FQPLLDHFQKKRM

-614 KLLAEKGFINLDV
+614 KLLAEKGYMNLDV

-642 EFAATFGAKGE
+642 EFAATFGPKGE
-653 FLSEVF
+653 FLGEVF
-659 KKLDDSFSG
+659 KKLDASFSG

-673 FGNGYKKEILDGIDA
+673 FGNDYKKEILDGIDA
-688 YWGTYGVGDYNQ
+688 YWGTYGVGNYNQ
-700 VGRTFMSTLTTA
+700 IGRTFMSTLTTA

-723 ASLGDMIQPFQNSG
+723 ASFGDMIQPFQNSG
-737 FGAAAKSILR
+737 FGAAARSILR
-747 KVNPK
+747 KVNPN

-774 LLASSGDSLSSYQ
+774 LLAQSGDSLSSYQ
-787 AGLNYINKKFFK
+787 AGLNYINKKFFSI
-799 AVQLERIT
+799 VQLERIT

-812 FAYDTGINRS
+812 FAYDTGITRA
-822 FTLASKKNLS
+822 FTLASKKKLS

-843 LTSQDIDVLKQ
+843 LTSQDVDVLKK

-903 SLGQFLSWSQ
+903 SFGQFLSWSQ

-927 NGDSALALRT
+927 NGDAALALRT
-937 LGLTAIYGA
+937 LGLTTIYGA
-946 VQGLREVASP
+946 VQGIREVASP
-956 SYDPLEDNVN
+956 SYDPNEDAVN
-966 VYDAQDLTQ
+966 VFDAQDLTQ

-992 DKLTQTGMSLVNQG
+992 DKLTQTGMSLVTQG

-1012 SPSISYALDLFK
+1012 SPSISYALDFFK
-1024 ELSKAGVNIAEGDTE
+1024 ELGKAGSNIAAGDTE
-1039 GALVNVAS
+1039 GAVVNVAS
-1047 VTPFGKEALNYGAR
+1047 IAPFGKEILSYGERLNL
-1061 FNVIDELKD
+1061 FEELED

-1077 GFITDVP
+1077 GVITDVP

-1102 DQQAGTAFVDEEDPI
+1102 DQQAGTAFVDQEDSL

-1142 ARQAGRFL
+1142 ARQASKFL
-1150 NKADDVLSPSS
+1150 DKADDVIPPSS
-1161 SVDMPT
+1161 SLGMPT
-1167 TSNMAGTVEEFDD
+1167 TSNMKGTTEEFED

-1192 MFKGVLPVQHAS
+1192 MFEVEAEPVTMLTPSKPLNIGIDESLADGSKLKNYSLKDIEELDSLLPTASAGTKAADQLIGAEVAEGTKSGVRLNLNSKIEGSSDPSLSKLQTIHQNNYDGKALSYAPYVTLEDVTFSVNQKRRVGIASKIKGLDVPEARNKTPAMSVDGSYTKLRNILKEMDDDVVEIGVNPANQHLFVDLKTGQAVKGADIATVIGDRVYAKGVTYFKKSEAPDPLAAS
-1204 SEKSL
+1204 DGTDIGST
-1209 KEFIDPSDV
+1209 V
-1218 KDSARYPENEFG
+1218 RY
-1230 NNAVYFGEKNSPF
+1230 
-1243 TNTEGMYG
+1243 
-1251 YEPSPFL
+1251 
-1258 YDVEAKFDNAFV
+1258 
-1270 LTPQSIKELSSLVPE
+1270 
-1285 KQRRFG
+1285 RRN
-1291 GSVADVLK
+1291 V
-1299 SKGYDGLIIRGFD
+1299 
-1312 NSNKTQKIID
+1312 
-1322 EAEKKDKFFYGIFQ
+1322 
-1336 DQVVSFDP
+1336 
-1344 KKNKILGD
+1344 
-1352 PEVRQG
+1352 
-1358 VSGRDRDIAAA
+1358 
-1369 MTVEDISKWQEV
+1369 
-1381 NKLPESKR
+1381 
-1389 QKQRPEIIQSLQKV
+1389 
-1403 LSGNKSIEEHNKLTD
+1403 
-1418 EVFPPSLYTKEN
+1418 
-1430 APEFPT
+1430 
-1436 LVEVRGAV
+1436 
-1444 GKKTLTGGRGIIGSD
+1444 GGR
-1459 VDVEEGRRVSSR
+1459 
-1471 LDIPAY
+1471 
-1477 DQRGVWAVTLHELG
+1477 
-1491 KGGKAFAYGQSAI
+1491 
-1504 LKNVDFTTDPKAA
+1504 
-1517 LDIALGQAKGTIA
+1517 
-1530 RIEGDWVNHNPID
+1530 
-1543 TYQQALD
+1543 
-1550 LLDSDEWIQV
+1550 
-1560 GMNPYKHSYF
+1560 
-1570 YDKATMKP
+1570 
-1578 IKAASEVIQV
+1578 
-1588 GPLVLARKDKGLV
+1588 
-1601 YADVEDF
+1601 
-1608 NVDLSPESIK
+1608 
-1618 GKKKLKDNDINIKS
+1618 
-1632 VSFNSGG
+1632 
-1639 KVLNVLKR
+1639 VLNALKR
-1647 KQNV
+1647 KQYQKGSEVRSDMRRSDGSTKSARGYLGPIKNKVSGGTMTEFSTDWEDVGIEIPTMVPTLSKKEIEYMQNMKPGQGWNVKENPMDKQIINKAREHARMRLEQNKNPFYQDGE